1 MAMSTQQGHSHQ
13 GEPSSELLSGGAGEG
28 QIREGGGRGKG
39 RTILFCP
46 QWRDIIKLKGEMEK
60 EGGGKR
66 REICKPTFDKL

>member
-1 MAMSTQQGHSHQ
+1 MSCCR
-13 GEPSSELLSGGAGEG
+13 GGAGEG

-60 EGGGKR
+60 EGGGKH